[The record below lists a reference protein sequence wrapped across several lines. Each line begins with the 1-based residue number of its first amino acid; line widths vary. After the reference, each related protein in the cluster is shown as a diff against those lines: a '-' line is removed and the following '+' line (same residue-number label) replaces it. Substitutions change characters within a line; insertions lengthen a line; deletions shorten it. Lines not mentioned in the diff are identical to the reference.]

1 MPVNVCSR
9 TVSLLLASILAVSR
23 VAGGQQDPTCRRT
36 LDSLDAKV
44 RQNYAGFLLEVRG
57 ERRAPYNAMV
67 ASAAARADATGLREC
82 YPVLAG
88 YIAWYDDPHLF
99 VFQSQSTDSATAR
112 PRAEGLPRV
121 PVGEAAVRRA
131 LGESGGKR
139 DPIEG
144 IWYDGPLRIAVVPDP
159 EGQGGD
165 FLGVVL
171 QSDTSAWPAG
181 AVRAR
186 FRRESEGVYATR
198 LLTRGFAEMSLTARI
213 HKRVMLRLSPGIWG
227 RAFPL
232 AAADTGLIDTVDVHR
247 PRVSIRRKSVLFS
260 IPSHD
265 PSQAR
270 LLDSLIRANAEAI
283 ASRPLLLVDLRGN
296 EGGGSFMSRALH
308 PYITSTDRKATPYD
322 SGEAVMLSSPAQ
334 IAYARRFTG
343 NDTSAFVR
351 SLVARMEANPGKLVR
366 MDETPSPPPGSE
378 PSVPGNWRVI
388 VLVDGGTVSA
398 AEVLVLRAL
407 RSSRA
412 TVVGEPTAGA
422 LDYQSVQIVSLGT
435 GDRRWALG
443 YPTITAH
450 ADLPARGMRGRGI
463 QPQVRID
470 WSAIAD
476 PIAEIERRFAP

>member
-1 MPVNVCSR
+1 MRVPR
-9 TVSLLLASILAVSR
+9 QAAALFLALVSPA
-23 VAGGQQDPTCRRT
+23 VAGWGQQAPTCRRT
-36 LDSLDAKV
+36 LDSLDARL

-57 ERRAPYNAMV
+57 ERRAAYNAMV
-67 ASAAARADATGLREC
+67 ASAGTRADATGLTEC

-88 YIAWYDDPHLF
+88 YIAWYNDPHLF

-112 PRAEGLPRV
+112 QRAEGLPRV
-121 PVGEAAVRRA
+121 PVSDAAVRTA
-131 LGESGGKR
+131 LDGSTGKR

-159 EGQGGD
+159 EGQDGD

-171 QSDTSAWPAG
+171 RSDTSAWPAG

-198 LLTRGFAEMSLTARI
+198 LLTRGFAEMTLVARI

-232 AAADTGLIDTVDVHR
+232 AAPDTGLIDTVDVHR
-247 PRVSIRRKSVLFS
+247 PRVSIRRKSVLVS

-265 PSQAR
+265 PAQAR

-296 EGGGSFMSRALH
+296 EGGGSFTSRALH
-308 PYITSTDRKATPYD
+308 PYIASADRKATPYD

-351 SLVARMEANPGKLVR
+351 SLVARMEASPGKLVP
-366 MDETPSPPPGSE
+366 MEETPAPPPASE

-412 TVVGEPTAGA
+412 TIVGGPTAGA

-463 QPQVRID
+463 PPQVRID
-470 WSAIAD
+470 WSALAD
-476 PIAEIERRFAP
+476 VIAEMERRFAP